1 MKSGSTTLRTVD
13 ALCRSALVPRE
24 RLDEL
29 AVVAARYAVA
39 ITPLMADAI
48 DRSDPHDPIAR
59 QFVPDARELIEQPEE
74 RRDPIGDD
82 AFSPSPASS
91 TAIPT
96 ACCSSSSMPARSIA
110 GSASGA
116 RW

>member
-1 MKSGSTTLRTVD
+1 MPLTRVRRGSLAGNEQGDLMDQSSFQPATLRNID
-13 ALCRSALVPRE
+13 QLCDHAFVPRE

-29 AVVAARYAVA
+29 AAVAARYAVA

-74 RRDPIGDD
+74 RRDPIT
-82 AFSPSPASS
+82 APTPA
-91 TAIPT
+91 A
-96 ACCSSSSMPARSIA
+96 
-110 GSASGA
+110 
-116 RW
+116 